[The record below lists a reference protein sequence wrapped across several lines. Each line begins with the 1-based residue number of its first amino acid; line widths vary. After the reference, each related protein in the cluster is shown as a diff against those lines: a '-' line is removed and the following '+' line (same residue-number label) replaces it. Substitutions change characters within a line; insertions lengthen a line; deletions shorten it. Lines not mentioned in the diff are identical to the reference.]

1 MIIDDEM
8 SARKLLRAAIDT
20 ELLGMEVT
28 GEAGSGIEAINT
40 IDEVRPDIVFAD
52 ISMPFMNGIEF
63 TEVASERYPN
73 LIIIIMTAL
82 DDFKLAQ
89 KCVSLPVFEYMLKP
103 IVKDEIESVL
113 LKVKKKLDDR
123 EQKNPVTSAEGEHD
137 ENKPVIDESII
148 EKITDYIRNNYQ
160 DSTLNLASI
169 AQIFGF
175 SPSYLSRKFK
185 KETGKNFVEYLTD
198 CRMEKAI
205 EYARQGAKMFVTAK
219 EVGIPDPNYF
229 GKCFKKATGM
239 SYSEWQDK

>member
-1 MIIDDEM
+1 MYRVMIIDDEI
-8 SARKLLRAAIDT
+8 SARKLLSAAIDT

-63 TEVASERYPN
+63 TEVASERYPG
-73 LIIIIMTAL
+73 LVIIIMTAL
-82 DDFKLAQ
+82 DDFKMAQ

-103 IVKDEIESVL
+103 IVKDEIEAVL
-113 LKVKKKLDDR
+113 LKVKKKLDAER
-123 EQKNPVTSAEGEHD
+123 QKKITSSGEAEHG
-137 ENKPVIDESII
+137 IDESIV
-148 EKITDYIRNNYQ
+148 EKITDYIKNNYQ
-160 DSTLNLASI
+160 DSTLNLAST
-169 AQIFGF
+169 AQLFGF
-175 SPSYLSRKFK
+175 SASYLSRKFK

-198 CRMEKAI
+198 CRMEHAI
-205 EYARQGAKMFVTAK
+205 EYAKQGVKMFITAK

-239 SYSEWQDK
+239 SYSEWQEN